1 MMLII
6 LAIIAWFAILLFSIY
21 VIILACPKAK
31 EPEDKALICEYAHRG
46 LHKDGVPENSLA
58 AFALACEKGFAMEL
72 DVHLSKDKEVM
83 VFHDGS
89 LKRMTGCDKGIHE
102 LTYAELSE
110 LRLAGTDEKIP
121 TLREVLELVDGRVPL
136 LVELKGEST
145 DTSLCPEVAKLLREY
160 KGSYCIESFNPLLLG
175 EMRKHLPE
183 AYYGLLY
190 TNLCREKRKKKKIS
204 ALDVLIS
211 CMALNFLAKPNF
223 IAFNKHDRNSFP
235 VRLTTRFFG
244 APKYV
249 WTIRND
255 EELEVAR
262 KNGECPIFEHC
273 NKR

>member
-6 LAIIAWFAILLFSIY
+6 LAIIAWIAILLFSIY

-31 EPEDKALICEYAHRG
+31 EPDDKALICKYAHRG

-58 AFALACEKGFAMEL
+58 AFSLACEKGFAMEL

-121 TLREVLELVDGRVPL
+121 TLREVLELVGGKVPL
-136 LVELKGEST
+136 LIELKGEST

-160 KGSYCIESFNPLLLG
+160 P
-175 EMRKHLPE
+175 
-183 AYYGLLY
+183 
-190 TNLCREKRKKKKIS
+190 NLWCDIS
-204 ALDVLIS
+204 AGSGWNAPSAAPILHLS
-211 CMALNFLAKPNF
+211 PAFTACCPMAPPSSRWRPA
-223 IAFNKHDRNSFP
+223 P
-235 VRLTTRFFG
+235 VCRWQ
-244 APKYV
+244 A
-249 WTIRND
+249 IRKIPSVPLPTAWAN
-255 EELEVAR
+255 
-262 KNGECPIFEHC
+262 
-273 NKR
+273 